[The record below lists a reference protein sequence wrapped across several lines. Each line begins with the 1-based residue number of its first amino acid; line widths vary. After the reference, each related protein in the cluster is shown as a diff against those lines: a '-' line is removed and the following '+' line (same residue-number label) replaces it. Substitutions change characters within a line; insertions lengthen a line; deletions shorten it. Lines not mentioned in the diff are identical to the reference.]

1 MPAVDHAGQRRE
13 DHHQHAA
20 GQMRGAEHRGGDD
33 QRQPCPQPL
42 AEALLQVAAKQ
53 RFFGHADEEQVR
65 HHERQDPCGRM
76 QFDFKPPS
84 ATASSNSAGTL
95 MINAIQEPEATL
107 FPLYRF

>member
-1 MPAVDHAGQRRE
+1 M
-13 DHHQHAA
+13 
-20 GQMRGAEHRGGDD
+20 
-33 QRQPCPQPL
+33 
-42 AEALLQVAAKQ
+42 QVAAKQ

-65 HHERQDPCGRM
+65 HHERQDPGGRM